1 VANGEDNRLLLQIM
15 SQQMKEIT
23 FADVYGLGL
32 IATNPNAN
40 QSDII
45 DRLSPQ
51 AQKIAKAIKNPSR
64 ASKDAKT
71 AAQEFRK
78 LAKAIRSDSRD

>member
-1 VANGEDNRLLLQIM
+1 M
-15 SQQMKEIT
+15 SQSTKEIS

-32 IATNPNAN
+32 IATNPKADRP
-40 QSDII
+40 DII
-45 DRLSPQ
+45 DNLSPQ

-78 LAKAIRSDSRD
+78 LAKEIRSDSRD